1 MPECQYEPGNRNIGD
16 KEISVRKKLLRY
28 SITATL
34 VFSILGGFYVQYLTL
49 WGILF
54 FSSFTLVVLYL
65 EIKYGFCVL
74 FGFFNLYNF
83 GSPGEL
89 KDVIEIEHSKKDR
102 RRVAK
107 MMMQALIVSI
117 AFTGLLRFLV
127 LQYQS

>member
-1 MPECQYEPGNRNIGD
+1 MPECHYEPGTHNIGA
-16 KEISVRKKLLRY
+16 KEITVRKKLLRY

-34 VFSILGGFYVQYLTL
+34 FFSILSGFYFQYLTV
-49 WGILF
+49 WAILF

-65 EIKYGFCVL
+65 EVKYGFCVL

-107 MMMQALIVSI
+107 MMIQALIVSI
-117 AFTGLLRFLV
+117 AFTGMLRFLV
-127 LQYQS
+127 MQYQF